1 MTLPRPPSENLMLLT
16 VGLEA
21 PHHYSNTSASSKRRS
36 GITVPPPVNG
46 SGNGRNQPQ
55 KRAGKIN
62 PHGVLHALDVAVAL
76 GILVY
81 EQLRPRC

>member
-1 MTLPRPPSENLMLLT
+1 MTLPRETLMLLT
-16 VGLEA
+16 VDLEA
-21 PHHYSNTSASSKRRS
+21 PHHYLSTSASSKHRS
-36 GITVPPPVNG
+36 GITMPPPVDG

-76 GILVY
+76 GILVD